1 MSVQVNINI
10 TFLIDGIVN
19 RVAPDIRPF
28 LYPVSG
34 RISGFFAGYPVSLPD
49 IRLAGYRI
57 SGIDEIVDIVS
68 NVNYIVLILK
78 IEKI

>member
-19 RVAPDIRPF
+19 RVAPDIRPAEYPAF
-28 LYPVSG
+28 L
-34 RISGFFAGYPVSLPD
+34 ISSIRPDIRFHLPD
-49 IRLAGYRI
+49 IRLAGFRI
-57 SGIDEIVDIVS
+57 PGIDEIVDIVS